1 MKKENESKI
10 TYQSAIDK
18 IIESYLVQKRTW
30 FIYQYGLLNYLQ
42 YKFSNYLPYE
52 PDFIDLNDE
61 TKPLAYRYYQLILS
75 EKSAYRMN
83 NWGWVCYVPA
93 KGEIEKFNQQ
103 CFEAIKE
110 IEKLPEEDGI
120 NLIKKYYD
128 YEPVFLKNKAIMMQ
142 LMQSIKEAAENNER
156 EINFRG
162 IKFGIEK
169 FPCSDLI
176 SLVGEKNKITINT
189 KNNDIDYEDFK
200 KIIKNFTSLE
210 KY

>member
-1 MKKENESKI
+1 MRNESKI

-18 IIESYLVQKRTW
+18 IIESYLDQKRTW

-42 YKFSNYLPYE
+42 YKFSNYLPYK

-75 EKSAYRMN
+75 EKSAHRMN
-83 NWGWVCYVPA
+83 NWDWVCYVPA

-110 IEKLPEEDGI
+110 IEKLPEEDGV

-128 YEPVFLKNKAIMMQ
+128 YKPVFLKNKAIMMQ
-142 LMQSIKEAAENNER
+142 LMQSVKEAAENNER
-156 EINFRG
+156 EIIFRG
-162 IKFGIEK
+162 VKFGIEK

-176 SLVGEKNKITINT
+176 SLVGEKSKITINT
-189 KNNDIDYEDFK
+189 KNNDTNYEDFK
-200 KIIKNFTSLE
+200 KLVENFTSME
-210 KY
+210 ID

>member
-1 MKKENESKI
+1 MKKEKESKI
-10 TYQSAIDK
+10 TCQSAIDK

-61 TKPLAYRYYQLILS
+61 TKPLAYRYYLLILS
-75 EKSAYRMN
+75 KRFKYYMSNYYSAS
-83 NWGWVCYVPA
+83 YVVPS
-93 KGEIEKFNQQ
+93 KEEIEKY
-103 CFEAIKE
+103 FEAIKE
-110 IEKLPEEDGI
+110 IEKLPEEDGV

-128 YEPVFLKNKAIMMQ
+128 YKPVFLKNKAIMMQ
-142 LMQSIKEAAENNER
+142 LVQLVKKAAENNER

-162 IKFGIEK
+162 VKFGIEK

-189 KNNDIDYEDFK
+189 KNSDIDYNDLQRITE
-200 KIIKNFTSLE
+200 NFTSME
-210 KY
+210 IY